1 MTMEP
6 AKPGRGGKE
15 PAGPHDEDIGRPGPW
30 GADRYQ
36 QPGRKVD
43 QSVLTPPGTVPNP
56 DLTKS
61 TPVTRKDY
69 ENKGENHERKSEPP
83 GGDAG

>member
-1 MTMEP
+1 MTARKRP
-6 AKPGRGGKE
+6 Q
-15 PAGPHDEDIGRPGPW
+15 DEDIGRPGPW

-36 QPGRKVD
+36 QPGSKPD
-43 QSVLTPPGTVPNP
+43 QSVLTPPGTLP
-56 DLTKS
+56 DGDKVVS

-69 ENKGENHERKSEPP
+69 EAAEEHGESDPDPP